1 MDFIGMGQRIR
12 EKRKAYMITQE
23 VLAEKLGIS
32 VEYMSRVENG
42 NVRASLTLLEKISR
56 VLDISEEELI
66 LGKREENEDRFCSEF
81 RRLPEGKKKAVLKMI
96 KIISEI

>member
-1 MDFIGMGQRIR
+1 MDFRAMGKRIR

-42 NVRASLTLLEKISR
+42 NVRASLTLLEKISG

-66 LGKREENEDRFCSEF
+66 LGKKEESTDRFCSEF

-96 KIISEI
+96 QIISEI